1 MTENTLK
8 ICEKNFFLKVKNIL
22 LELEKGFIEL
32 KDRELKY
39 REVKIETEIE
49 EQFFKLI
56 IVSIYDMI
64 SLNKKKWRK

>member
-8 ICEKNFFLKVKNIL
+8 IREKNFFLKVKNIL
-22 LELEKGFIEL
+22 LELEKDFIEL

-64 SLNKKKWRK
+64 SLNKKK